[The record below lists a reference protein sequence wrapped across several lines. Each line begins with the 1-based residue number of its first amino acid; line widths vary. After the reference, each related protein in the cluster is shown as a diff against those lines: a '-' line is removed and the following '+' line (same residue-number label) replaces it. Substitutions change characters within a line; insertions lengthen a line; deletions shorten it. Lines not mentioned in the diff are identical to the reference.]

1 MSLCANRLSWV
12 VGIYH
17 KLTRRDLTHLPHHL
31 SLSLSLSPSLS
42 LHTPSLTCNTA
53 ICSKPDKNGCPTFDL
68 SHDNEAEPNALF
80 KLSVTDLQFARV
92 LTKAVA
98 AASHFQLV
106 ISSRLLAMI
115 RSKLW
120 RMGKALSRQS
130 ASQRLIFDR
139 WKKSN
144 WIIE

>member
-1 MSLCANRLSWV
+1 MQYS
-12 VGIYH
+12 Y
-17 KLTRRDLTHLPHHL
+17 KLY
-31 SLSLSLSPSLS
+31 
-42 LHTPSLTCNTA
+42 
-53 ICSKPDKNGCPTFDL
+53 ICSKPDRNGCPTFDL

-120 RMGKALSRQS
+120 RMGKALSRKS
-130 ASQRLIFDR
+130 ASQRRLIFDR

-144 WIIE
+144 WIIELESAEIRSAIIEENTQLACQLEKKTLEVEKLKEN